1 MKDLETCLDELGDE
15 QYIHSGTL
23 VDLVDQDVFETCV
36 AGMYKSFKL
45 KDDKSINTFA
55 RSLMQQLD
63 EKMNERA
70 EAMSINS
77 RSLFDEPVTEFDVR
91 KYA

>member
-23 VDLVDQDVFETCV
+23 IDLVDQDVFETCV

-63 EKMNERA
+63 EKLNQRA
-70 EAMSINS
+70 ETMSINS
-77 RSLFDEPVTEFDVR
+77 HTPFDNKFDELRDV
-91 KYA
+91 A

>member
-15 QYIHSGTL
+15 SYVHTQTILEL
-23 VDLVDQDVFETCV
+23 VDADVTETCLS
-36 AGMYKSFKL
+36 GMYKSFKL

-63 EKMNERA
+63 DKMNERA
-70 EAMSINS
+70 ETMSINS